1 MTVNWHIV
9 VCLLMLLHGYL
20 LLLPPHFLMLNY
32 AKKQIGMDRGINLAR
47 ESLSI
52 LIADGQSREKKCG
65 SQNVFIHI
73 LLLATLGAV
82 IGTYERYIYH
92 HFVY

>member
-1 MTVNWHIV
+1 MFAYV
-9 VCLLMLLHGYL
+9 VARI
-20 LLLPPHFLMLNY
+20 PSASTSHFLMLNY

-47 ESLSI
+47 ELLSI

-82 IGTYERYIYH
+82 IGIYERYIYH

>member
-9 VCLLMLLHGYL
+9 VCLLMLLHRYL

-47 ESLSI
+47 ELLSI

-82 IGTYERYIYH
+82 IGIYERYIYH